1 MEWLR
6 RLCHAVDAASL
17 REQKDGAS
25 VLLIVTLQH
34 IKQHT
39 TKQGETMCFLTCEDR
54 SGTADCVV
62 FPSLYP
68 AVRQYLEKEAV
79 LCIRGKLTQ
88 KEETVSVLCDSV
100 LTEEGFR
107 RTMSQGRLC
116 IKTDSRQTEKLHAL
130 AVLVQQYPGDV
141 PVCFYLTD
149 RKKMLSLRGGQA
161 MAVQPESYAALCRLV
176 PPEQIGFLP
185 AK

>member
-1 MEWLR
+1 MP
-6 RLCHAVDAASL
+6 RLLGAV
-17 REQKDGAS
+17 R
-25 VLLIVTLQH
+25 
-34 IKQHT
+34 
-39 TKQGETMCFLTCEDR
+39 
-54 SGTADCVV
+54 
-62 FPSLYP
+62 
-68 AVRQYLEKEAV
+68 RQYLQKEAV

-130 AVLVQQYPGDV
+130 AALVQQYPGDV

-161 MAVQPESYAALCRLV
+161 MAVQPESYAALCGLV